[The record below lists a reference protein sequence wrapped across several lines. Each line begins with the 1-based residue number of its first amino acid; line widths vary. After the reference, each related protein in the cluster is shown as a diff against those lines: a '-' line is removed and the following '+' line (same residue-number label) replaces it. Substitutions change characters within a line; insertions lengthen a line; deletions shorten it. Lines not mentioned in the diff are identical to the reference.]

1 MARVRKVTEEQ
12 LKKMS
17 EEQLKKIE
25 EVLGT
30 KIRELVDNACN
41 EANKLLEIYGIR
53 AKMQIALDPI
63 EKKQ

>member
-30 KIRELVDNACN
+30 KVRELVDNACN
-41 EANKLLEIYGIR
+41 EANKLLEIYGLQT
-53 AKMQIALDPI
+53 KMQIVI
-63 EKKQ
+63 EKK